1 MSQQKIKRRVGVY
14 EIKWEISTMKLIKY
28 PNVVRLY
35 EVMGSR
41 TKIYIV
47 LEFVTG
53 GELFDKIVNHGRMS
67 EHEARRY
74 FQHLINVVDYCHSRG
89 VYHRDLKPENLL
101 LNSFGNL
108 KVSDFGLSALSQQV
122 RLQKANNSIPAHFLN
137 LSALKTNFANQG
149 LSVKDLVALSVDL
162 LYSKNMDSNNASY
175 NAGQAKGQAQEKASS
190 MMDQAKNAAQSAQQ
204 SLQETGQ
211 QMQAKAQ
218 ETADAAKDST
228 NKS

>member
-74 FQHLINVVDYCHSRG
+74 FQQLINVVDYCHSRG

-101 LNSFGNL
+101 LDSFGNL

-137 LSALKTNFANQG
+137 LSAFKTNFANQG
-149 LSVKDLVALSVDL
+149 LSVKDLVALSGAHTIGLTRCVQFQL
-162 LYSKNMDSNNASY
+162 LNNEY
-175 NAGQAKGQAQEKASS
+175 
-190 MMDQAKNAAQSAQQ
+190 
-204 SLQETGQ
+204 
-211 QMQAKAQ
+211 
-218 ETADAAKDST
+218 
-228 NKS
+228 